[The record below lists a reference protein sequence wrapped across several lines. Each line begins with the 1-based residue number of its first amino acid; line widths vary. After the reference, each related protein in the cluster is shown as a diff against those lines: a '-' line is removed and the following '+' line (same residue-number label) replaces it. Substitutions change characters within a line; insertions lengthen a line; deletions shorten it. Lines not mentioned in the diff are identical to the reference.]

1 MAACRYRAMTFFPIS
16 PQRIER
22 EFINAEQ
29 ILRACDVVWST
40 DRRADIKPQPDG
52 VGPASIVY
60 AKADHYIPLF
70 HQLRRSRNRV
80 VLVTSESDFT
90 ITPEVARC
98 RPLQVV
104 EWFSAN
110 TLDESVQPIPLG
122 LGNSYYGVTL
132 TPSLLAQYAG
142 AGAERSRLLYV
153 NFRSSTN
160 EAVRGP
166 IMHHFQSLAA
176 GDWLTVRTGDVGN
189 EDFAREL
196 TSHRFALCPPGN
208 GIDTHRMW
216 EALYGGTIPVVLK
229 DPALRDFADL
239 PILFV
244 DDFQRV
250 TAPFLEEHYR
260 RMAETPWNWE
270 KLFIGWWS
278 DRFRAA
284 SGRLQ
289 QGGTR
294 LGRGEFCLRVL
305 SAGWKN
311 LVRGGN
317 GAG

>member
-1 MAACRYRAMTFFPIS
+1 MKLFPFS

-22 EFINAEQ
+22 DFINAEQ
-29 ILRACDVVWST
+29 LIRACDVVWST
-40 DRRADIKPQPDG
+40 DRRADIKPEPDRIR
-52 VGPASIVY
+52 PASIVY

-70 HQLRRSRNRV
+70 HQLRRTRSRV

-98 RPLQVV
+98 RPLQVA

-110 TLDESVQPIPLG
+110 TVDDSVRPIPLG

-132 TPSLLAQYAG
+132 KPSLLAQYAG
-142 AGAERSRLLYV
+142 DGAERSRLLYV
-153 NFRSSTN
+153 NFRPSTN

-176 GDWLTVRTGDVGN
+176 GDWLTVRTGDIGN
-189 EDFAREL
+189 EVFAREL

-216 EALYGGTIPVVLK
+216 EALYGGTIPIVLK
-229 DPALRDFADL
+229 NPALREFADL

-244 DDFQRV
+244 DDYRMV
-250 TAPFLEEHYR
+250 TAPFLEAHYR
-260 RMAETPWNWE
+260 RMAEASWNWE

-284 SGRLQ
+284 SMGLH
-289 QGGTR
+289 QGGAR
-294 LGRGEFCLRVL
+294 LGVGEFCLRVL
-305 SAGWKN
+305 SAGWKS
-311 LVRGGN
+311 LARRGN
-317 GAG
+317 HAD